1 MTLTEAAFWTKRFG
15 VIALGASIVFVIVIL
30 VVTLQPKKY
39 MPPEYLTA
47 NFACTEKREEFLQH
61 KLDIPALQLADG
73 SEMVFEILTDTGKID
88 SLPQIIN
95 VYKFNN
101 PTQSLSAQAN
111 AKILAKKLN
120 FNPDDIIRKDAV
132 TYIWIDKL
140 GKRNLE
146 IQAKNM
152 NFTFKTDP
160 SVIKSIAETGLLPTE
175 QEAKA
180 KAAEILRTLSVYSDD
195 YSRGTHRTTYININP
210 DGSYSKAS
218 SASEA
223 ELIRVDFVRKKSMI
237 TIASNIVGADLM
249 IQSLTKR
256 TGIEPTQ
263 SNIIVNDKKVD
274 VYTYDTVV
282 TFPETQR
289 YNVSVYVGVE
299 DKEKRSGGSSLN
311 SIYQIDFTY
320 WPIQVEACGTYELVS
335 PQKAIEEVQAG
346 KGKLVYLFDKNGDDV
361 VPYTPKRVKKFIVT
375 KDIFI
380 TYYESPDELEYL
392 QPVYVISGDV
402 IFDNDIK
409 GTFDF
414 YYPAINYDIVQDKI
428 ELPPPVIEEKSS
440 WL

>member
-15 VIALGASIVFVIVIL
+15 VIALGAGIIFITVVLIL
-30 VVTLQPKKY
+30 TIKPKES

-47 NFACTEKREEFLQH
+47 NFACTEKKQEFLDN
-61 KLDIPALQLADG
+61 KLDIPSLKLADG

-95 VYKFNN
+95 VFKFEN

-111 AKILAKKLN
+111 AKILAKKMG
-120 FNPDDIIRKDAV
+120 FDPDAVIRKGTQSYV
-132 TYIWIDKL
+132 WVDKEY
-140 GKRNLE
+140 KRNLE

-152 NFTFKTDP
+152 NFSLKTEPARIKEVAQTGVLP
-160 SVIKSIAETGLLPTE
+160 SE
-175 QEAKA
+175 QDAKIQA
-180 KAAEILRTLSVYSDD
+180 TSMLRTLGLYSED
-195 YSRGTHRTTYININP
+195 YSVGDHKTTYININP

-223 ELIRVDFVRKKSMI
+223 ELIRVDFVREKSMI
-237 TIASNIVGADLM
+237 TIASNIVGADSMVELLSDKM
-249 IQSLTKR
+249 
-256 TGIEPTQ
+256 GIEPTK
-263 SNIIVNDKKVD
+263 SNIIINDKKID
-274 VYTYDTVV
+274 VFTYDTIV

-289 YNVSVYVGVE
+289 HNISIYIGVE
-299 DKEKRSGGSSLN
+299 DKEKKGAQNALN
-311 SIYQIDFTY
+311 AIYQIDFKY
-320 WPIQVEACGTYELVS
+320 WPIQVEACGTYELLS

-346 KGKLVYLFDKNGDDV
+346 NGRLVYLFDKNGDDV

-375 KDIFI
+375 KDIFL
-380 TYYESPDELEYL
+380 TYYESPEELGYL
-392 QPVYVISGDV
+392 QPVYVISGDA
-402 IFDNDIK
+402 IFENDIK

-428 ELPPPVIEEKSS
+428 VLPPPVVEEKKS

>member
-160 SVIKSIAETGLLPTE
+160 SVIKSIAETGRTWHLP
-175 QEAKA
+175 QE
-180 KAAEILRTLSVYSDD
+180 LD
-195 YSRGTHRTTYININP
+195 
-210 DGSYSKAS
+210 
-218 SASEA
+218 
-223 ELIRVDFVRKKSMI
+223 
-237 TIASNIVGADLM
+237 
-249 IQSLTKR
+249 
-256 TGIEPTQ
+256 
-263 SNIIVNDKKVD
+263 
-274 VYTYDTVV
+274 
-282 TFPETQR
+282 
-289 YNVSVYVGVE
+289 
-299 DKEKRSGGSSLN
+299 
-311 SIYQIDFTY
+311 
-320 WPIQVEACGTYELVS
+320 
-335 PQKAIEEVQAG
+335 
-346 KGKLVYLFDKNGDDV
+346 
-361 VPYTPKRVKKFIVT
+361 
-375 KDIFI
+375 
-380 TYYESPDELEYL
+380 
-392 QPVYVISGDV
+392 
-402 IFDNDIK
+402 
-409 GTFDF
+409 
-414 YYPAINYDIVQDKI
+414 
-428 ELPPPVIEEKSS
+428 
-440 WL
+440 